1 MNIRDIV
8 LIGLFSAIVT
18 AGKLALSFIPNV
30 EIVTLLF
37 IIYTLSL
44 GLRRSLLISIVF
56 VTTEIL
62 LYGFSTWILGYYIL
76 WPMLIIITSI
86 ISRKFNSEYIYAAIA
101 GVFGLTFGIYF
112 SIIESFF
119 YGWAYG
125 LTYWVRGIP
134 WDIVHGGA
142 NYVLTL
148 TLLKP
153 LTDILNIQM
162 KRFKQV

>member
-8 LIGLFSAIVT
+8 LIGLFSGIVT
-18 AGKLALSFIPNV
+18 VGKLALSFIPNV

-44 GLRRSLLISIVF
+44 GLKRSILISIVF
-56 VTTEIL
+56 VTTEIF

-76 WPMLIIITSI
+76 WPMLIMITSI
-86 ISRKFNSEYIYAAIA
+86 ISRKLNSEYVYAAIA
-101 GVFGLTFGIYF
+101 GIFGITFGVYF
-112 SIIESFF
+112 SIIESIF

-125 LTYWVRGIP
+125 LAYWVRGIP
-134 WDIVHGGA
+134 WDIIHGGA
-142 NYVLTL
+142 NYIVTL

-153 LTDILNIQM
+153 LTNILSIQM
-162 KRFKQV
+162 ERFKQV